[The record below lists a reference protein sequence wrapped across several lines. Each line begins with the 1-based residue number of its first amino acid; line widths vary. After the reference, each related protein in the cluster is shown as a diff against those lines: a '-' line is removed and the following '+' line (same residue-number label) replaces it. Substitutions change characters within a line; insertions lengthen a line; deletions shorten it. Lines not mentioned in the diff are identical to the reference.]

1 MVFNDVVISSWGA
14 LFGDYS
20 EHQLVE
26 AAFQDKDLAFHA
38 HSNLDTLIETIPEKE
53 RQLIGPH
60 ALKACLAVEK
70 AMSKAQLWRER
81 NCLRGKGQRFRQPRA
96 AIIAGSS
103 LGMIGSILQAHQESS
118 EKLHPYTLSKLRGNS
133 IAAPLA
139 IRFGFGAGD
148 FSLSAASATG
158 GQAIWLGSQLIRS
171 NIADVVVVVCADVSK
186 SSKFAERALKAVGA
200 VASSFHSRPLCAKRD
215 GMRPIDASVAIVLES
230 AAHAAQRKFQPLA
243 RWVGGS
249 VKNDCHHLI
258 APEPNA
264 LGLEEAVH
272 EALSQMKKDTTID
285 WLSLHATGTK
295 AWDFIEANLIHKLF
309 SPELPH
315 ISAFKRTFG
324 HTLGSGC
331 LLSIAMLAEGLQ
343 QGRLPIIPQEID
355 PAFNLNLSPK
365 TKAKRAMNWSAGMGG
380 TVAVN
385 ILESY
390 HAME

>member
-20 EHQLVE
+20 EHQLIE

-81 NCLRGKGQRFRQPRA
+81 NSLRGKGQRFRQPRA

-148 FSLSAASATG
+148 LVLVRH
-158 GQAIWLGSQLIRS
+158 QQL
-171 NIADVVVVVCADVSK
+171 ADK
-186 SSKFAERALKAVGA
+186 
-200 VASSFHSRPLCAKRD
+200 
-215 GMRPIDASVAIVLES
+215 
-230 AAHAAQRKFQPLA
+230 Q
-243 RWVGGS
+243 
-249 VKNDCHHLI
+249 
-258 APEPNA
+258 
-264 LGLEEAVH
+264 
-272 EALSQMKKDTTID
+272 
-285 WLSLHATGTK
+285 
-295 AWDFIEANLIHKLF
+295 
-309 SPELPH
+309 
-315 ISAFKRTFG
+315 FG
-324 HTLGSGC
+324 WGH
-331 LLSIAMLAEGLQ
+331 
-343 QGRLPIIPQEID
+343 
-355 PAFNLNLSPK
+355 N
-365 TKAKRAMNWSAGMGG
+365 
-380 TVAVN
+380 
-385 ILESY
+385 
-390 HAME
+390 